1 MRIRFAVP
9 AAIVLATAVTFAQQP
24 APAPP
29 PAGAAQDDK
38 AKPADEPAVDKDKK
52 EPKWDVSAAFGPSST
67 FSFDTS
73 EGTWMNVDVS
83 PDGQRVV
90 FDLLG
95 DLYVM
100 PIAGSTAAAP
110 ATRLTSGLPFDM
122 QPRFSPD
129 GKTIAFTSDRGGLF
143 NVWVMDADGKNP
155 KQVSKDEKWWVNSP
169 TWSPDGDYIFAR
181 RHFVQTR
188 SLGAGEVWMYHRSG
202 AEGVQVTEKVSFQKD
217 AGEPAISPDGAFLYY
232 SKDVAAGTN
241 FEYNKDPHAGI
252 YAIVRRELA
261 NGRERTIAGGPG
273 GAVTPRV
280 SPDGKWL
287 AFVRRIETGSQLF
300 LRDVASGAERPIFG
314 RLDKDQQETWSI
326 FGLYTQYAWLP
337 DSRGLV
343 IWGEGK
349 IWRVPLPATLPAPNA
364 ALVAGV
370 EIPFVAKVEQTIVEA
385 VRFPVTVAPNRFPV
399 RMLRGA
405 VVAPDRSRVVYS
417 ALGKLWIK
425 ALPSGAPARLTK
437 SEDLEYDPSFSADG
451 RTIVYASWRDAD
463 RGRVRTI
470 GADGSGGREVV
481 SAPGHY
487 VEPSFS
493 RDGGRIVFRAVEGDD
508 VRGPEYGEKPGI
520 FIVPAAGGA
529 PVLLR
534 EEGSKARF
542 DRTGERVYF
551 QERRGDRTVLAS
563 VTTGN
568 AREIVHARTE
578 NAIELVPSPDGRW
591 VAFEERWRTYVAA
604 LPQSGRPIEIGPTA
618 KAFPV
623 SRISR
628 DSGWGLHW
636 SSPTTIHWTLGG
648 DLFTRELA
656 KTFAFVQGG
665 AEKPDE
671 PEAAGVAIGFEQASD
686 KPTGTIALVGAR
698 LITMAGGARGVIERG
713 TIVVEGNRIAAIG
726 PSGSVR
732 VPTGATRID
741 VAGKTIIPGIIDA
754 HAHVGN
760 DGGGILA
767 EQSWPLAANL
777 AFGVTTAHDPSNDT
791 QTVFTKSEMQRAGR
805 LLSPRLF
812 STGTILYGAETA
824 FKANVES
831 YEDAVMH
838 LRRMKAAGAI
848 SVKSYNQQRRDTRQM
863 ILKAAREQGLMVVP
877 EGGSLLYQNLTMVN
891 DGHTGIEH
899 SLPVPKLYKDVLTL
913 FGKTKVGYTPTL
925 IVAYGGLFGENYWYQ
940 KDDVWKNAHLAAFTP
955 RETLVGRARRRPMAA
970 DDDFNHVLIA
980 RGAKALKDAG
990 TSVQLGAHGQ
1000 LQGLGAH
1007 WELWMFVQGGMTPL
1021 EALDSATL
1029 SGARYLGLDKDLG
1042 SLETGKLADLVV
1054 LDRNPLENI
1063 RHSESV
1069 RSVMLNGRLYDAA
1082 TLDQIAPQAA
1092 KRPPFWW
1099 QRP

>member
-1 MRIRFAVP
+1 MRIRF
-9 AAIVLATAVTFAQQP
+9 VLAPAVVLAGAVIAAQQP
-24 APAPP
+24 PPVPPP
-29 PAGAAQDDK
+29 PAAAQDDK
-38 AKPADEPAVDKDKK
+38 DKAADKTGKK
-52 EPKWDVSAAFGPSST
+52 EPKWDVTAPFGPTST
-67 FSFDTS
+67 VAFETS
-73 EGTWMNVDVS
+73 EGTWMNLDVS

-100 PIAGSTAAAP
+100 PIGGASAAAP
-110 ATRLTSGLPFDM
+110 ATRLTSGPAFDM

-129 GKTIAFTSDRGGLF
+129 GRTIAFTSDRGGLF
-143 NVWVMDADGKNP
+143 NVWVMDADGRNP
-155 KQVSKDEKWWVNSP
+155 KQVSKEEKWWVNNP

-202 AEGVQVTEKVSFQKD
+202 ADGVQVTEKVSFQKD
-217 AGEPAISPDGAFLYY
+217 AGEPAVSPDGAFLYY

-252 YAIVRRELA
+252 YAIVRRDLA
-261 NGRERTIAGGPG
+261 NGRERTVTGGPG

-300 LRDVASGAERPIFG
+300 LRDLATGAERPIFG

-326 FGLYTQYAWLP
+326 FGLYAQYAWLP

-349 IWRVPLPATLPAPNA
+349 IWRVPVPPALPPPGAP
-364 ALVAGV
+364 LVAGT
-370 EIPFVAKVEQTIVEA
+370 EIPFVAKVEQAIVEA
-385 VRFPVTVAPNRFPV
+385 LRFPVAVAPDRFPI

-417 ALGKLWIK
+417 ALGKLWIRP
-425 ALPSGAPARLTK
+425 LPSGTPARLTR
-437 SEDLEYDPSFSADG
+437 SDDLEYDPAFSPDG
-451 RTIVYASWRDAD
+451 RTVVYASWRDAE
-463 RGRVRTI
+463 RGRVRAI
-470 GADGSGGREVV
+470 GVDGSGAREIVA
-481 SAPGHY
+481 APGHY

-493 RDGGRIVFRAVEGDD
+493 PDGSRVVFRAIEGDD
-508 VRGPEYGEKPGI
+508 VRGRQHGENPGI
-520 FIVPAAGGA
+520 FLVPAAGGA
-529 PVLLR
+529 AVLLR
-534 EEGSKARF
+534 EEGSRPRF

-568 AREIVHARTE
+568 AREIIHARSE
-578 NAIELVPSPDGRW
+578 NAREMVPSPDGRW

-604 LPQSGRPIEIGPTA
+604 LPQTGRPIEIGPTA

-636 SSPTTIHWTLGG
+636 SNATTIHWTLGS
-648 DLFTRELA
+648 DLYTRELS

-671 PEAAGVAIGFEQASD
+671 PEAAGVAVGFEQPAD
-686 KPTGTIALVGAR
+686 KPAGTIALVGAR

-713 TIVVEGNRIAAIG
+713 AIVVEGNRIAAVG
-726 PSGSVR
+726 PAGSVR
-732 VPTGATRID
+732 VPAGATRID
-741 VAGKTIIPGIIDA
+741 VAGKTIIPGLIDA

-767 EQSWPLAANL
+767 QQPWPLAANL
-777 AFGVTTAHDPSNDT
+777 AYGVTTAHDPSNDT
-791 QTVFTKSEMQRAGR
+791 ETVFTKSEMQRAGW

-812 STGTILYGAETA
+812 STGTILYGAETPI
-824 FKANVES
+824 KANVES
-831 YEDAVMH
+831 YEDALMH
-838 LRRMKAAGAI
+838 VRRMKAAGAI

-877 EGGSLLYQNLTMVN
+877 EGGSLLYQNLTMVT

-899 SLPVPKLYKDVLTL
+899 SLPVPKLYKDVVTL
-913 FGKTKVGYTPTL
+913 FAKTKVGYTPTL
-925 IVAYGGLFGENYWYQ
+925 IVGYGGLFGENYWYQ
-940 KDDVWKNAHLAAFTP
+940 KDEVWKNAHLAAFTP
-955 RETLVGRARRRPMAA
+955 RETLVGRSRRRPMAA
-970 DDDFNHVLIA
+970 EDDFNHVLIA
-980 RGAKALKDAG
+980 RGAKALKDVG

-1029 SGARYLGLDKDLG
+1029 SGARYLGMDKDLG
-1042 SLETGKLADLVV
+1042 SLEAGKLADLVV

-1063 RHSESV
+1063 RNSETV

-1092 KRPPFWW
+1092 RRPPFWW